1 MSWIGARFDHGELI
15 GLLTVRTELTG
26 TRAHEGVLSV
36 GTFNVSSPTARN
48 TRAKLLENLARTP
61 QIDWGRLVE
70 EFAIRVL
77 ESSKTGNAA
86 IDLRSVP
93 RSGAVDVIDVHGL
106 RVLDRHPMIAFGDG
120 GTAKSLLT
128 LFIGGELARRG
139 LKVLYADWEL
149 SPEDHRDRLED
160 LFGPDMPQMFYA
172 RCSRPMTAEVDRLR
186 RLVREHSIDYL
197 LCDSVAFAC
206 DGRPEDAEVASRYFQ
221 CLRQIGV
228 GSWNIAHTNK
238 SDESDRKPF
247 GSAFWHNGAR
257 ATWNVKAS
265 ESSRDRQR
273 LTVGLYNR
281 KSNLTALLPAVG
293 FQLTFGSGRTS
304 VAPVD
309 VAQVEDLAGELPIWR
324 RILHAVQRE
333 PQTLAELAETLGEK
347 VTSIER
353 IVRGKKHVFT
363 TVRAA
368 GMPARIALVTR
379 E

>member
-1 MSWIGARFDHGELI
+1 MTKKASANVIPAWMDDSLAITGAREFQAGQDGDYFQLRLIDVPITFELDRARFDHGELI

-48 TRAKLLENLARTP
+48 TRGKLLENLARTP

-77 ESSKTGNAA
+77 ESTKTGNAA
-86 IDLRSVP
+86 VDLRSVP
-93 RSGAVDVIDVHGL
+93 RSGPVDVIDVHGL

-160 LFGPDMPQMFYA
+160 LFGADMPQMFYA

-221 CLRQIGV
+221 CLRQIGI
-228 GSWNIAHTNK
+228 GSWNIAIRTRVTRAIV
-238 SDESDRKPF
+238 SRS
-247 GSAFWHNGAR
+247 GAR
-257 ATWNVKAS
+257 SGT
-265 ESSRDRQR
+265 
-273 LTVGLYNR
+273 
-281 KSNLTALLPAVG
+281 TALEPRGTSRRLKAPA
-293 FQLTFGSGRTS
+293 
-304 VAPVD
+304 
-309 VAQVEDLAGELPIWR
+309 
-324 RILHAVQRE
+324 
-333 PQTLAELAETLGEK
+333 
-347 VTSIER
+347 
-353 IVRGKKHVFT
+353 IVRASPSAST
-363 TVRAA
+363 TASQ
-368 GMPARIALVTR
+368 I
-379 E
+379 